1 MMPGFL
7 ISTAATDNTKHQPS
21 GNVYGQSTSKF
32 IYNYFWQAPTILGKP
47 AQKGEPLV
55 YLKDITLPNVS
66 FDKETYTGASMTYK
80 FASNVVY
87 DDLSFVFYDT
97 KGLLDILL
105 EWRKSIWDQTTG
117 VRTAAEY
124 KKDTEIQVFTP
135 QGVLVEKY
143 VFTGS
148 WPSSIKYGSL
158 TYTSSDIKFVDVT
171 LTFDYLDESSS

>member
-1 MMPGFL
+1 MPGFF
-7 ISTAATDNTKHQPS
+7 IDNAANDNSRHQVF
-21 GNVYGQSTSKF
+21 GDVYGKSSSKF
-32 IYNYFWQAPTILGKP
+32 IYNYFWEAPKILGKT
-47 AQKGEPLV
+47 AQRGESLV
-55 YLKDITLPNVS
+55 YLKDITLPSVS

-135 QGVLVEKY
+135 QMALVEKY